1 MNFTSTRATED
12 SPALS
17 SERPCAEFIAA
28 QIPSLIR
35 RIRSIRAGQAIDW
48 QLRTSELFSTAAR
61 RILTSPRLR
70 TAAVERRAFFA
81 ILDSIVRNAIVDR
94 VRRARCEARAR
105 QLLAKRPSRSADS
118 AARERIAELIRGL
131 SEEDRLLVEAQLRG
145 DAWAP
150 TARRLGIS
158 EAAVRQRWTTLRSSL
173 LERGGSTTADRGVLI
188 GLSLRQPRS
197 VRGDREGRIGSS
209 WVSMIGVQ
217 VHSDTSAPFR
227 YRLADSV

>member
-131 SEEDRLLVEAQLRG
+131 SEEDRLLVDAKLRPFDSDG
-145 DAWAP
+145 P
-150 TARRLGIS
+150 RF
-158 EAAVRQRWTTLRSSL
+158 EVPSS
-173 LERGGSTTADRGVLI
+173 RGRGSTTADRGALI

-217 VHSDTSAPFR
+217 VHSDTSAPSS

>member
-131 SEEDRLLVEAQLRG
+131 SEEDRLLVEAKLRG

-173 LERGGSTTADRGVLI
+173 LERGGID
-188 GLSLRQPRS
+188 
-197 VRGDREGRIGSS
+197 
-209 WVSMIGVQ
+209 
-217 VHSDTSAPFR
+217 
-227 YRLADSV
+227 DS